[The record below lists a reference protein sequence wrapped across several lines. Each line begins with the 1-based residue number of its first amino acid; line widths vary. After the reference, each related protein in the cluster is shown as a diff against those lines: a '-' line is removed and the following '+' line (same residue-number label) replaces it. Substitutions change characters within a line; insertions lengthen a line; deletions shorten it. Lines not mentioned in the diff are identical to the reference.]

1 MKKLFEKVFVLS
13 LVMISFVHPTVAQ
26 NNTSSTSQ
34 DEEQVRNALQNW
46 SKVSASGE
54 KDKYLNHFTED
65 AVIMSPGQPAIKGK
79 EAIWQIHERSKSIPG
94 YKLEW
99 DTESSSVTVSKGGDL
114 AYVTIKNRLTMQ
126 DATGATVTQNN
137 KAVLIWRKQPDNT
150 WKEALLIFNED
161 PS

>member
-1 MKKLFEKVFVLS
+1 MKKLFEKVFVIFLVSLS
-13 LVMISFVHPTVAQ
+13 FAHPSVAQ
-26 NNTSSTSQ
+26 DKTSNSKQ
-34 DEEQVRNALQNW
+34 DEEQVQNALQNW
-46 SKVSASGE
+46 LKVSASGE
-54 KDKYLNHFTED
+54 KDKYLNHFTDD

-79 EAIWQIHERSKSIPG
+79 EAIWRIHERSKSIPG

-99 DTESSSVTVSKGGDL
+99 DTESSSVIVSKGGDL

-150 WKEALLIFNED
+150 WKEALFIFNED

>member
-1 MKKLFEKVFVLS
+1 MLFAKVFVIS
-13 LVMISFVHPTVAQ
+13 LVMIFFVHPTVAQ
-26 NNTSSTSQ
+26 DNTSNKNA

-54 KDKYLNHFTED
+54 KDKYLNHFTDD

-79 EAIWQIHERSKSIPG
+79 EAIWRIHERSKTIPG

-114 AYVTIKNRLTMQ
+114 AYVTIKNRLSMQ